1 MSYRLITKNCK
12 VKMAAIKLL
21 SHYVRAEVYAGVPTK
36 MVPAKRAYEKG
47 VLEIRISKTD
57 FLELKKQLRSINIV
71 ITEDEEDNNKEP
83 ST

>member
-71 ITEDEEDNNKEP
+71 ITEDEEDDNKEP

>member
-1 MSYRLITKNCK
+1 
-12 VKMAAIKLL
+12 MAAIKLL

-71 ITEDEEDNNKEP
+71 ITEDEEDNNKES
-83 ST
+83 STQSK

>member
-71 ITEDEEDNNKEP
+71 ITEDEEDNNKES

>member
-21 SHYVRAEVYAGVPTK
+21 SHYVKAEVYAGVPTK

-57 FLELKKQLRSINIV
+57 FLELKKQLRSINI
-71 ITEDEEDNNKEP
+71 IMEDEEDDNKES